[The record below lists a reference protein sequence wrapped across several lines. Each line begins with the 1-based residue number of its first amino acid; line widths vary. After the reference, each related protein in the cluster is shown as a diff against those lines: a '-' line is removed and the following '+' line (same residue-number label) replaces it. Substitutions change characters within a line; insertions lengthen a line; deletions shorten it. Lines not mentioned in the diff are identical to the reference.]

1 MHGLHVSDK
10 QDFINITMKILEN
23 VMISQHAS
31 AMLPYVRKTLTEQTD
46 LWLLEVSSILKEQ
59 INKWEKSLPD
69 GDSSLYSL
77 GLRQAVDLING
88 ENPFI
93 NG

>member
-1 MHGLHVSDK
+1 
-10 QDFINITMKILEN
+10 
-23 VMISQHAS
+23 
-31 AMLPYVRKTLTEQTD
+31 
-46 LWLLEVSSILKEQ
+46 LLEVSSILKEQ
-59 INKWEKSLPD
+59 IDKWEKSLPD

-93 NG
+93 DG